1 MIDELLQILKRD
13 ARTPIKEIAVMLG
26 QSEDDVSGRIA
37 ELETSGVIRGYQALL
52 NDELVNPDQVR
63 AAIEVRMTPER
74 GGGYD
79 RVAKRIGRFPEV
91 ESVFLMSG
99 GFDLLVFVKGDG
111 LRAVAGFVN
120 ERLATID
127 GVLSTATHF
136 NLKTYKDQGVLMKDE
151 PSDERLSVSP

>member
-1 MIDELLQILKRD
+1 MDELLQILKRD
-13 ARTPIKEIAVMLG
+13 ARTPLKDIAVMLG
-26 QSEDDVSGRIA
+26 QTEAEVRTRIA
-37 ELETSGVIRGYQALL
+37 ELEATGVIRGYQALL

-99 GFDLLVFVKGDG
+99 GFDLLVFVKGDC
-111 LRAVAGFVN
+111 LRTVAAFVN

-136 NLKTYKDQGVLMKDE
+136 TLKTYKDQGVLMKE
-151 PSDERLSVSP
+151 ETTDERLAVSP